1 MKLPNGYGTVYRLS
15 GNRRNPFIAR
25 KTIGWEIDVASGKV
39 HQKYRV
45 VGYYPTKKEAL
56 AALADFNADPYD
68 PDTAALTFEDV
79 YLRWSTEHYS
89 EISAANARGYRSV
102 WSIMEKL
109 CGMRFVDVRLDHL
122 QDAVDRSG
130 KNAPTLRKLKSMLSL
145 MYKYAVAHGIISKE
159 RDIVAYLNV
168 SRAGNP
174 NALLRTP
181 FSTEEIRR
189 LFEVSGS
196 NCYFPVILILIYSG
210 CRIGELL
217 ALRKDCVDLDRHCFR
232 ITHAKTA
239 AGIRT
244 VPIADKTF
252 PFFRWWMAQP
262 GEYLI
267 TTPEGKPFIY
277 KNYYDS
283 YWKPLMEVLGM
294 EHRPHDT
301 RHTCISMLASAGVDE
316 KIIKKIVGHRGQG
329 VTENVYTHFEVQEL
343 IDAINQI

>member
-1 MKLPNGYGTVYRLS
+1 MVQYIVY
-15 GNRRNPFIAR
+15 P
-25 KTIGWEIDVASGKV
+25 
-39 HQKYRV
+39 V
-45 VGYYPTKKEAL
+45 VGETLLLPGRPSDGKSTSQVAKFIRNTGSSDTIRQKKEAL

-181 FSTEEIRR
+181 FSTEE
-189 LFEVSGS
+189 L
-196 NCYFPVILILIYSG
+196 
-210 CRIGELL
+210 
-217 ALRKDCVDLDRHCFR
+217 
-232 ITHAKTA
+232 
-239 AGIRT
+239 
-244 VPIADKTF
+244 
-252 PFFRWWMAQP
+252 
-262 GEYLI
+262 
-267 TTPEGKPFIY
+267 
-277 KNYYDS
+277 
-283 YWKPLMEVLGM
+283 
-294 EHRPHDT
+294 
-301 RHTCISMLASAGVDE
+301 
-316 KIIKKIVGHRGQG
+316 
-329 VTENVYTHFEVQEL
+329 
-343 IDAINQI
+343 